1 MNATSH
7 CLEVRRVLG
16 AEPQRR
22 DSAILAHCQSCVA
35 CAAYLRDMLALDAR
49 LDRALAVPVPE
60 GLEARI
66 VLDASLK
73 HDRRTRPVT
82 WLALAA
88 SLVLAVGIGTTLW
101 WNRMPAEMPL
111 TAALVQHVRNP
122 QEADAIV
129 PGQPLIAQ
137 VSLVQGVLD
146 KVGAHING
154 GLNDVTY
161 ARVCPFRGRLV
172 AHLVVR
178 GKDGPV
184 TILLLPHIK
193 VDQPRHFNEDG
204 FRGMLE
210 PAGTGSIA
218 ILANNPSPMQPMA
231 EALAGKVQWR
241 I

>member
-1 MNATSH
+1 MTITTN

-22 DSAILAHCQSCVA
+22 DSAILAHCKVCAA
-35 CAAYLRDMLALDAR
+35 CAAYMQDMLALDTR
-49 LDRALAVPVPE
+49 LDRALSIPVPDD
-60 GLEARI
+60 LEARI

-73 HDRRTRPVT
+73 HDRRPRPLT

-88 SLVLAVGIGTTLW
+88 SLLLAVGISAGVW
-101 WNRMPAEMPL
+101 WEARTELPL
-111 TAALVQHVRNP
+111 AAAVIQHVKNP
-122 QEADAIV
+122 MESDAIV
-129 PGQPLIAQ
+129 PGQPLIRK
-137 VSLVQGVLD
+137 VSLVEGVLD
-146 KVGAHING
+146 KVGVQVRG
-154 GLNDVTY
+154 GLDDVTY

-184 TILLLPHIK
+184 TVLLLPHIHVNK
-193 VDQPRHFNEDG
+193 PQHFNEEG
-204 FRGMLE
+204 FRGVIE
-210 PAGTGSIA
+210 PAGSGSIA

-231 EALAGKVQWR
+231 DELVGKVQWQ